1 MELKNKKK
9 QKKKQKKNFFWNTTT
24 APAELFPHCS
34 QIKTND
40 KIRELVVSAL
50 IPIFIHRLVA
60 ILKEN
65 KKNSIAWTR
74 SRVSRGLSL
83 GTQKTGIKRRERE
96 TNFRNEKQ
104 NFFVRNFARNWRV
117 TRFSARNSTNK
128 KCYWRYTYVHNCV
141 VGKERNKQTKKKD
154 TNQSNP
160 AKELI
165 LCVCYFHLRFFSL
178 RSDSALPIVSVHRWM
193 TSEPSWEK
201 KKKEKTCIKLMNVI
215 SFHSLLQQE
224 RERERETTMPDIIKI
239 YRINL
244 PTQIF

>member
-9 QKKKQKKNFFWNTTT
+9 QKKNKKKTKKNFFWNTTT

-83 GTQKTGIKRRERE
+83 DTQKTGIKRRERDE
-96 TNFRNEKQ
+96 FQEWKTKFFCKKLCEKL
-104 NFFVRNFARNWRV
+104 A
-117 TRFSARNSTNK
+117 S
-128 KCYWRYTYVHNCV
+128 H
-141 VGKERNKQTKKKD
+141 E
-154 TNQSNP
+154 
-160 AKELI
+160 I
-165 LCVCYFHLRFFSL
+165 
-178 RSDSALPIVSVHRWM
+178 
-193 TSEPSWEK
+193 
-201 KKKEKTCIKLMNVI
+201 
-215 SFHSLLQQE
+215 
-224 RERERETTMPDIIKI
+224 
-239 YRINL
+239 
-244 PTQIF
+244 